1 VTGRGASRGRLD
13 ITRAAAA
20 ALAVLAVGAPAL
32 AQTSISGSVSALV
45 DHLPNV
51 PSQAGEASRASTELR
66 LRAVLDLQIDPK
78 PWLRVRLAGVADG
91 LAADRAGDGVRAA
104 RADALEAWLEAAGA
118 RGDIRAGVGRLA
130 WGRLDEV
137 QPTDVINPIDVAAFL
152 LEGRSEARLAVPLV
166 RARFLGGE
174 TVRLEGVLVPA
185 FRAGTFDRLDEPTSP
200 FNLLRDLPAPACPP
214 GVPCPPRWAFERES
228 PDAGELQGG
237 GRLSVTTGRVD
248 WSVSAWNGFVPFAL
262 TGGFAPSPGTLR
274 LVHPRYTMFGADLE
288 TVRGQWAIRA
298 EGAYF
303 PGRPL
308 QVEGL
313 PQIFEGDSFE
323 AGAGVDRRAGDFTLS
338 GTLLLRHEDVLR
350 AAGPDVMVG
359 ETRTNVSVVAGFS
372 RTYNRDRVETRFF
385 SLVNPADRA
394 AFLRGVLTWKPMD
407 DVAVDATLGWFA
419 GEGDDV
425 ITRFGDRDFA
435 FVRMKYFFGR

>member
-1 VTGRGASRGRLD
+1 MGRTG
-13 ITRAAAA
+13 IAACVALLLAA
-20 ALAVLAVGAPAL
+20 PVSAQMPA
-32 AQTSISGSVSALV
+32 SISGNVSALV

-51 PSQAGEASRASTELR
+51 PEPPGGPSRAATELR
-66 LRAVLDLQIDPK
+66 VRGVLDLQIDPR

-91 LAADRAGDGVRAA
+91 LAADRGESVRAA
-104 RADALEAWLEAAGA
+104 RIDALEAWIEAAGT
-118 RGDIRAGVGRLA
+118 RGDVRAGVGRLA

-152 LEGRSEARLAVPLV
+152 LEGRSEARLAVPFV
-166 RARFLGGE
+166 RARLLGGD
-174 TVRLEGVLVPA
+174 TLRLEGVLVPA
-185 FRAGTFDRLDEPTSP
+185 FRRGTFDRLDEETSP
-200 FNLLRDLPAPACPP
+200 FNLLRDLPGPACPP
-214 GVPCPPRWAFERES
+214 GVPCPARWSFDRES
-228 PDAGELQGG
+228 PEDGALQGG
-237 GRLSVTTGRVD
+237 GRVSVTTGRVD
-248 WSVSAWNGFVPFAL
+248 WSVSAWNGFLPFAL
-262 TGGFAPSPGTLR
+262 TSGVSPSRPGTLT
-274 LVHPRYTMFGADLE
+274 LAHPRYTMLGADVE
-288 TVRGQWAIRA
+288 TVRGQWAMRA

-308 QVEGL
+308 QVEGA
-313 PQIFEGDSFE
+313 PQVFEGDSFE

-338 GTLLLRHEDVLR
+338 GTLLLRHEDVMR
-350 AAGPDVMVG
+350 PVSSDVMIG

-372 RTYNRDRVETRFF
+372 RTYSRDRVETRLF

-394 AFLRGVLTWKPMD
+394 AFIRGVLTWKPAD
-407 DVAVDATLGWFA
+407 DVAVDATIGWFA